1 MGYMNSL
8 IKGLQNNG
16 FTIWYTANNEFDIM
30 DYNTIRVFA
39 NVKKGE
45 GRKVL
50 IKTVFETDYT
60 ICKSQKEALE
70 WFLNNYNC

>member
-1 MGYMNSL
+1 MNTL
-8 IKGLQNNG
+8 IKNLQSQG
-16 FTIWYTANNEFDIM
+16 FTVWFTANNEFNIM
-30 DYNTIRVFA
+30 DYNTVRVFA

>member
-16 FTIWYTANNEFDIM
+16 FTIWFTANNEFDIM

>member
-1 MGYMNSL
+1 MNTL
-8 IKGLQNNG
+8 IKNLQSQG
-16 FTIWYTANNEFDIM
+16 FTVWFTANNEFNIM
-30 DYNTIRVFA
+30 DYNTVRVFA

-50 IKTVFETDYT
+50 IKTVFQTEFTT
-60 ICKSQKEALE
+60 CKSQKEALE